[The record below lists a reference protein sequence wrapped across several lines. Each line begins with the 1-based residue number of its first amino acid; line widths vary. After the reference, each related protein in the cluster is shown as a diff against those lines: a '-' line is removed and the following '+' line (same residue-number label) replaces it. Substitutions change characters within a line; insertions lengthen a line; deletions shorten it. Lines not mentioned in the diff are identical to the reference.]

1 MDAADKKYLA
11 NSKFHARKALLAK
24 GDMYRFDPTGE
35 LHLQQKRAAKQREFR
50 YMATWCALLLSIFA
64 LVLVMGGNQ

>member
-1 MDAADKKYLA
+1 MHL
-11 NSKFHARKALLAK
+11 
-24 GDMYRFDPTGE
+24 FDPTGE

-50 YMATWCALLLSIFA
+50 YMATWCAFLLSIFA